1 MPGDCLELD
10 ELWSFVLRR
19 KNKRWVWLAQCRRTR
34 QIVAY
39 AVGDRSEVSCRT
51 LWERVPA
58 AYKQGA
64 VYTDFWE
71 AYKVVLPPEQHIATG
86 KGDGETCHIER
97 FNNTLRQ
104 RLARFVRR
112 TMSFS
117 KSDEMHENCLK
128 LFLHDYNR
136 QQLLRLS

>member
-1 MPGDCLELD
+1 M
-10 ELWSFVLRR
+10 
-19 KNKRWVWLAQCRRTR
+19 
-34 QIVAY
+34 AY